1 MNDHIRKLLDD
12 MNALEEELRT
22 ALHQQETRMFFQ
34 IEGKRVKFE
43 RSVRQAHRRLK
54 RNFFRWVITDRPQN
68 FLTAPFIYA
77 LIAPLA
83 FADLC
88 VTLYQAVCFPVYGII
103 KVKRADYLV
112 YDRRHLG
119 YLNWFEH
126 FHCTFCAYANGL
138 IAYIGEITA
147 RTEQYFCPIK
157 HARKALGTHAR
168 YARFLDYGEADDY
181 HAKLEAFRVE
191 LGREDRPVAAAK
203 RV

>member
-22 ALHQQETRMFFQ
+22 ALRKQETRMFFQ
-34 IEGKRVKFE
+34 IEGKRVEFE
-43 RSVRQAHRRLK
+43 RSVRQAHRKLK

-68 FLTAPFIYA
+68 FLTAPVIYGM
-77 LIAPLA
+77 IIPLA
-83 FADLC
+83 IADLG

-103 KVKRADYLV
+103 KVKRADYLI
-112 YDRRHLG
+112 YDRQQLA
-119 YLNWFEH
+119 YLNWLEH

-138 IAYIGEITA
+138 IAYIGEIIA

-191 LGREDRPVAAAK
+191 LGQEDRPAATAK
-203 RV
+203 PR